1 MLFCS
6 KINIITFKGIKI
18 QNIFKKNRYLEK

>member
-6 KINIITFKGIKI
+6 KITIITFKGIKI
-18 QNIFKKNRYLEK
+18 QNIFKGNKYLEK